1 MGDSGNKVFGIP
13 DPDAN
18 SLVGTF
24 YDTKLDPRGKET
36 GMTPDKLREVIKDF
50 TTRGWNERSL
60 ASKYY
65 KAPKT
70 LYQTRLYI
78 PEMSA
83 NAAPAAFGCGP
94 EVQPSRWIV
103 LYRGTVSSPESG
115 KFRFV
120 GAGDDV
126 LVVRFNNQNVFDHG
140 FTQGTTGLYVPGM
153 TDVLAGRKED
163 RDVEKIV
170 RNGAMKM
177 PVNFYQY
184 DTTRNWNQSIGG
196 LAVGPEFEVTAGR
209 EYPLEI
215 LISEVPGGLFGA
227 SLLIEKSGATYPK
240 ASTGS
245 PILPLFRL
253 DESRPEATKADNAP
267 PYDPN
272 GSVWKRVNGT
282 PRPGI

>member
-1 MGDSGNKVFGIP
+1 MDPGQLVFGIP

-24 YDTKLDPRGKET
+24 YDTKLDTKGRDT
-36 GMTPDKLREVIKDF
+36 GMTPEKLREVIKDF
-50 TTRGWNERSL
+50 TTHGWNERSL
-60 ASKYY
+60 ESKYY
-65 KAPKT
+65 KAPKA

-78 PEMSA
+78 PVMA
-83 NAAPAAFGCGP
+83 ADAAPTAFGCGP

-103 LYRGTVSSPESG
+103 LYRGTVVAPESG

-126 LVVRFNNQNVFDHG
+126 LVVRFNGQNVFDHG
-140 FTQGTTGLYVPGM
+140 FTQGTTALYVPGK
-153 TDVLAGRKED
+153 TDFLAGRKED
-163 RDVEKIV
+163 RDLAKMV
-170 RNGAMKM
+170 RGGAMKM
-177 PVNFYQY
+177 PITFYQY

-196 LAVGPEFEVTAGR
+196 LAVGAEFEVMAGR
-209 EYPLEI
+209 SYPLEI

-227 SLLIEKSGATYPK
+227 ALLIEKSGASYSK

-245 PILPLFRL
+245 PVLPLFRL
-253 DESRPEATKADNAP
+253 DGTLPPATKADNAP

-272 GSVWKRVNGT
+272 GSVWKRVDGKI
-282 PRPGI
+282 RPGI